1 VRVTSGY
8 MVQVN
13 IVGVV
18 SMGIRLRKRMNR
30 HAISETISVLDT
42 GSVEKAVVLGGHW
55 DTVLCVLVF
64 CVLVVCYGIDNP

>member
-1 VRVTSGY
+1 MRVTSGY

-30 HAISETISVLDT
+30 HAISEKVRVLDT
-42 GSVEKAVVLGGHW
+42 GSVEKAVVLGADR